1 MITGKPFLITYKY
14 AVRIIEKYLRNKFG
28 VDESNSFKTIYVIG
42 YVTVL
47 WLFQHQAD
55 INKTKHVST
64 FRDNPDTDIFGGN
77 LYKANVKQQHTENIN
92 KINIDVK
99 SILVATG
106 VHSKDNLQSL
116 VEAPDH
122 VHKDIVFEPNM
133 RTPDYN
139 VENITDAVRLII
151 ENEIS

>member
-1 MITGKPFLITYKY
+1 
-14 AVRIIEKYLRNKFG
+14 
-28 VDESNSFKTIYVIG
+28 
-42 YVTVL
+42 
-47 WLFQHQAD
+47 
-55 INKTKHVST
+55 
-64 FRDNPDTDIFGGN
+64 
-77 LYKANVKQQHTENIN
+77 VKQQHTENIN

-106 VHSKDNLQSL
+106 VHFKDNLQSL